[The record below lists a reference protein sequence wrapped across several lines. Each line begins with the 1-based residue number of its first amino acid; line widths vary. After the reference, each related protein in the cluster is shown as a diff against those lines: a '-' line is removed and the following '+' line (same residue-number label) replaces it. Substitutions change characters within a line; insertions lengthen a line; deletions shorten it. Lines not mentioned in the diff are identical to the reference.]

1 MAVSME
7 KVEELLNMKRGEL
20 MREGLRALL
29 EKRFHELR
37 VEIVTIYLKYKVSSI
52 EELDEKISRGELS
65 ETETFEDFTKLDF
78 FENEAEKIKEI
89 LKSL

>member
-1 MAVSME
+1 ME

>member
-7 KVEELLNMKRGEL
+7 KVEELLNMKREEL

-37 VEIVTIYLKYKVSSI
+37 VEIITIYLKYKVSSI
-52 EELDEKISRGELS
+52 EELDEKINRGELS
-65 ETETFEDFTKLDF
+65 ETETFEDLTRLDF
-78 FENEAEKIKEI
+78 LESEADKIKEM
-89 LKSL
+89 LKSS